1 MSNNT
6 DYSFMK
12 SGFNNVV
19 GTDNDTKKTIQSI
32 FLGFTEFAMRDAS
45 TYVEHS
51 NRNMVLK
58 EDIRLGLM
66 SETFKFLKR
75 ENNQQTVQNWK
86 QFLNE
91 SEEEDENYEED
102 DIIVNDEEE
111 EFSYSTCKCKLC
123 QNFNNIEIFWETWV
137 PQNDIEIILKK
148 TIDQNF

>member
-1 MSNNT
+1 MSDNT

-45 TYVEHS
+45 IYVAHS

-58 EDIRLGLM
+58 EDIKLGLM
-66 SETFKFLKR
+66 SETFKFLNR
-75 ENNQQTVQNWK
+75 ENKQQTVQNWK
-86 QFLNE
+86 QFLNDP
-91 SEEEDENYEED
+91 EEDDENDEED
-102 DIIVNDEEE
+102 DIIVNDEDE
-111 EFSYSTCKCKLC
+111 EFSYSKCECELC
-123 QNFNNIEIFWETWV
+123 QNFNGIEIFWETWD